1 MPYWSVLA
9 RLHEK
14 LTGNTTMGAYFL
26 QIGIDLHTTDATDIS
41 LLLYTREVLSMHP
54 QALASGP
61 QSYRGNNFDAIP

>member
-1 MPYWSVLA
+1 
-9 RLHEK
+9 
-14 LTGNTTMGAYFL
+14 MGAYFL

-61 QSYRGNNFDAIP
+61 QSYGGNNFDAIP